1 MNLNEFITKLTGKY
15 SGSTK
20 YDVEDIRRWAASIN
34 INDKQLDDLYHYI
47 AAQYEYKTFPPLG
60 KIVKIWNTTG
70 TTIKEKFKYNE
81 YQWAAIR
88 RGEKMTLKSIKS
100 KILEVRDHDDPSSD
114 DIDFI
119 DAWDDLVTIYSILLE
134 RDYDAAR
141 VVSYCDKLK
150 ESVIKGERLNVER
163 VLFSFDANMPRRAVN
178 IEGMTNGA

>member
-1 MNLNEFITKLTGKY
+1 MTINDFIKRLDSKYQGSSEYDLDDLRQWVTGAGLNE
-15 SGSTK
+15 
-20 YDVEDIRRWAASIN
+20 
-34 INDKQLDDLYHYI
+34 KQIEDLYHYI

-70 TTIKEKFKYNE
+70 TTIKDKFKYNE

-88 RGEKMTLKSIKS
+88 RGEKLSLKSIKA
-100 KILEVRDHDDPSSD
+100 KILEVRDQDDPSSE

-119 DAWDDLVTIYSILLE
+119 DAWDDLITIYSILLE

-150 ESVIKGERLNVER
+150 ESVVKGDRLNVER

-178 IEGMTNGA
+178 IEGMTKGA